1 MIETKLP
8 LIEDFYNELN
18 KEHNTEEDYKHAHNV
33 WDTFNIYNLGQY
45 HDFYVKSDTL
55 LLADVFE
62 NFRKTCQ
69 KEYQLDPTHFVSAPG
84 LAW

>member
-18 KEHNTEEDYKHAHNV
+18 KEHNTEQDYKHAHNV
-33 WDTFNIYNLGQY
+33 WDTFNINNLGQY